1 MGKKGGH
8 CAGAEQR
15 QWRDVTEA
23 MTSVAERGG
32 AWSIYRVSGP
42 MAELGEAGRD
52 SFIEP

>member
-32 AWSIYRVSGP
+32 AWSIPFASINPTNQRTNLS
-42 MAELGEAGRD
+42 
-52 SFIEP
+52 